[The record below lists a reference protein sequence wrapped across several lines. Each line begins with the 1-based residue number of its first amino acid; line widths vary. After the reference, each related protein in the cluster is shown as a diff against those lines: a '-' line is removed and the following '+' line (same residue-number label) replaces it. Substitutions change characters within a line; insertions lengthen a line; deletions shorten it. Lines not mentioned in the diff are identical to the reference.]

1 MRGFFRKLMPDR
13 ISSQLILVIIGAV
26 ILAHIVLALVFLL
39 VRERGEHNNPAE
51 ITGRLAGLVEMLD
64 VTPAQGRGVFLEAMT
79 SARPDAGAELMPAP
93 LPAEKSSSHP
103 SAHFLAR
110 ALGPKF
116 KVSLLP
122 GIPARIQVELGDGAA
137 VLFRIS
143 QSPLPPPVAGWFLL
157 SLLFTLLCLAL
168 LGIWATLVLTRPLR
182 ALAQAAER
190 YSPSA
195 PAIALPQ
202 EGPREIRT
210 LAEAL
215 GSMQGRISQLLQ
227 ERTNALAAVSH
238 DLRTPIT
245 RMRLRAEFLRD
256 EPERDRIVAD
266 LDQMDALARS
276 ALDHLRNETR
286 ATSREQLDLASLCQ
300 TVADRFIDLGHAVTC
315 DTPARVMITANAL
328 DLERAIG
335 NLVEN
340 ACKYAT
346 PPHLSLAVDGREAIL
361 MIEDHGPGLQQAE
374 RLRLL
379 QPFMRGDHA
388 RNMDEGGGFG
398 LGLAIAE
405 GIIAR
410 HGGVLVLE
418 DAVPRGLRVR
428 INLPLG

>member
-1 MRGFFRKLMPDR
+1 MRALLRRLMPDR
-13 ISSQLILVIIGAV
+13 ISSQLIAVIIGAV
-26 ILAHIVLALVFLL
+26 ILAHLVLALVFLAI
-39 VRERGEHNNPAE
+39 RDRGEHNNPAE
-51 ITGRLAGLVEMLD
+51 TTGRLAGLVEMLD
-64 VTPAQGRGVFLEAMT
+64 ATPAGKRDVVLAAAT
-79 SARPDAGAELMPAP
+79 RARPDAGLELAPAAI
-93 LPAEKSSSHP
+93 PAGPVASHP

-122 GIPARIQVELGDGAA
+122 GVPARMQVELGDGTA
-137 VLFRIS
+137 VRVRIS
-143 QSPLPPPVAGWFLL
+143 QSPRPPPVAGWLLL
-157 SLLFTLLCLAL
+157 SLVFTLLCLVL

-195 PAIALPQ
+195 PVMALPQ
-202 EGPREIRT
+202 EGPREIRA

-227 ERTNALAAVSH
+227 ERSNALAAVSH

-245 RMRLRAEFLRD
+245 RMRLRAEFLHD
-256 EPERDRIVAD
+256 EAERDRIVAD

-315 DTPARVMITANAL
+315 DTPARVMITGNSL

-346 PPHLSLAVDGREAIL
+346 PPRLALAVDGREAIL
-361 MIEDHGPGLQQAE
+361 TIEDRGAGLPQAE
-374 RLRLL
+374 RMRLL

-388 RNMDEGGGFG
+388 RNMDDGGGFG

-410 HGGVLVLE
+410 HGGMLVLE

-428 INLPLG
+428 ISLPLR

>member
-1 MRGFFRKLMPDR
+1 MRALFRRLMPDR
-13 ISSQLILVIIGAV
+13 ISSQLIAVIIGAV
-26 ILAHIVLALVFLL
+26 ILAHFVLALVFLA
-39 VRERGEHNNPAE
+39 VRDRGEHNNPAE

-64 VTPAQGRGVFLEAMT
+64 VTPAGQRDILLAAAMRAHAESGV
-79 SARPDAGAELMPAP
+79 ELAPVAMPAE
-93 LPAEKSSSHP
+93 PAAAHP
-103 SAHFLAR
+103 SAHFLSR
-110 ALGPKF
+110 ALGAKF
-116 KVSLLP
+116 RVSVVPETPSRL
-122 GIPARIQVELGDGAA
+122 QVELKDGAA
-137 VLFRIS
+137 VLVRIA
-143 QSPLPPPVAGWFLL
+143 QSPPPPPVAGWFLL
-157 SLLFTLLCLAL
+157 SLVFTLLCLVL
-168 LGIWATLVLTRPLR
+168 LGTWATLVLTRPLR

-195 PAIALPQ
+195 PALALPQ

-215 GSMQGRISQLLQ
+215 GSMQSRISQLLQ
-227 ERTNALAAVSH
+227 ERSNALAAVSH

-245 RMRLRAEFLRD
+245 RMRLRAEFLHD
-256 EPERDRIVAD
+256 EAERDRIVAD

-276 ALDHLRNETR
+276 ALDHLRNEVR
-286 ATSREQLDLASLCQ
+286 VTSREQLDLASLCQ
-300 TVADRFIDLGHAVTC
+300 TVADRYIDLGHAVTC
-315 DTPARVMITANAL
+315 DTPTRVMITGNAL

-346 PPHLSLAVDGREAIL
+346 PPHLSLAVQGREAIL
-361 MIEDHGPGLQQAE
+361 TIEDCGAGLLQAE

-410 HGGVLVLE
+410 HGGVLALE
-418 DAVPRGLRVR
+418 DAVPRGLRVT
-428 INLPLG
+428 ISLPLR

>member
-1 MRGFFRKLMPDR
+1 MRAFLRKLMPDR
-13 ISSQLILVIIGAV
+13 ISSQLIAVIIGAV
-26 ILAHIVLALVFLL
+26 ILAHIVLALVFLAI
-39 VRERGEHNNPAE
+39 RDRGEHNNPAE
-51 ITGRLAGLVEMLD
+51 LTGRLAGLIEMLD
-64 VTPAQGRGVFLEAMT
+64 VLPAGKRDVVLAGARL
-79 SARPDAGAELMPAP
+79 ARPDAAIELAPTPVHSEQGAA
-93 LPAEKSSSHP
+93 HP
-103 SAHFLAR
+103 SAYFLSR
-110 ALGPKF
+110 ALGSRF
-116 KVSLLP
+116 KVSVLEGTPL
-122 GIPARIQVELGDGAA
+122 RIQVELSDGTA
-137 VLFRIS
+137 VLVRMS
-143 QSPLPPPVAGWFLL
+143 QNLLPPPVVGWFLL
-157 SLLFTLLCLAL
+157 SLVITLLCLIL

-195 PAIALPQ
+195 PALALPL

-227 ERTNALAAVSH
+227 ERTNAFAAVSH

-245 RMRLRAEFLRD
+245 RMRLRVEFLHD
-256 EPERDRIVAD
+256 EAERDRIVAD

-286 ATSREQLDLASLCQ
+286 ITSREQLDLASLCH

-315 DTPARVMITANAL
+315 DTPARVMITGNSL

-346 PPHLSLAVDGREAIL
+346 PPRLALAVEDRDAIL
-361 MIEDHGPGLQQAE
+361 TIEDRGAGLPQAE

-418 DAVPRGLRVR
+418 DAMPHGLR
-428 INLPLG
+428 IKISLPLR